1 MNNVSM
7 TKATRGHRIGAP
19 SRQPD
24 PTAGIARPPARGAR
38 ATPPALPAPEPQ
50 RPRPVVD
57 SRRRGFQK
65 PAARREAR
73 AEGGAEGFL
82 GGGWPRLPM
91 PRRGGGRW
99 IRAAAVG
106 ALLAAAAALAM
117 APGGAEA
124 GRRDPYAVL
133 GVPRGASQA
142 EIKKAYRRLSLQ
154 YHPDKNRAEDAKE
167 RFVEVAGA
175 YEILGDEKKR
185 RQYDAGGFSAAGG
198 DGPGSNP
205 FEGAGGDWDD
215 LSPEQQ
221 EEIMRQ
227 ASAMF
232 DEVLEQVEEMLSD
245 YDKMW
250 DLVNG
255 AFGEADVKKQG
266 WGEWIAKGA
275 IARIGYRLG
284 NFMQGQIE
292 AGNVQMSVNG
302 IDMGSQDFLDAK
314 DRRRGRKAK
323 EKLRPGHEFR

>member
-1 MNNVSM
+1 
-7 TKATRGHRIGAP
+7 
-19 SRQPD
+19 
-24 PTAGIARPPARGAR
+24 
-38 ATPPALPAPEPQ
+38 
-50 RPRPVVD
+50 
-57 SRRRGFQK
+57 
-65 PAARREAR
+65 
-73 AEGGAEGFL
+73 
-82 GGGWPRLPM
+82 M

-215 LSPEQQ
+215 LSPEEQ

-255 AFGEADVKKQG
+255 AFGEADVKNQG

-302 IDMGSQDFLDAK
+302 MDMGSRDFLDAK
-314 DRRRGRKAK
+314 DRRRGRKKAK

>member
-1 MNNVSM
+1 
-7 TKATRGHRIGAP
+7 
-19 SRQPD
+19 
-24 PTAGIARPPARGAR
+24 
-38 ATPPALPAPEPQ
+38 
-50 RPRPVVD
+50 
-57 SRRRGFQK
+57 
-65 PAARREAR
+65 
-73 AEGGAEGFL
+73 
-82 GGGWPRLPM
+82 M

-99 IRAAAVG
+99 IRAVAVG
-106 ALLAAAAALAM
+106 VLLAAAAALAM
-117 APGGAEA
+117 APRGAEA

-133 GVPRGASQA
+133 GVPRGATQA

-154 YHPDKNRAEDAKE
+154 YHPDKNKAEDAKE

-198 DGPGSNP
+198 GGPGSNP

-215 LSPEQQ
+215 LTPEQQ

-255 AFGEADVKKQG
+255 AFGEADVNKQG

-302 IDMGSQDFLDAK
+302 MEMGSQDFLDAK
-314 DRRRGRKAK
+314 HRRRDRKK
-323 EKLRPGHEFR
+323 TNEKLRPGHEFR